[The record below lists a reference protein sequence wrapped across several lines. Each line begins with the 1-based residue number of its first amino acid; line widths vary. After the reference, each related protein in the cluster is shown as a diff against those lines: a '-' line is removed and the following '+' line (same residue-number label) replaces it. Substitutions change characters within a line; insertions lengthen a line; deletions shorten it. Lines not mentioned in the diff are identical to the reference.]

1 MPDTSTMPE
10 KKRCHFCGHP
20 LVRRHYEGRTRL
32 FCEACHQPIYENPVP
47 ATCLVV
53 RDDMGRILLVK
64 RAVEPQKGGW
74 CLPGGYIEMEEEP
87 DASAL
92 RELNEE
98 TGITGR
104 IERLLGV
111 MKGHSDIYGSLL
123 MVGYLV
129 TAFTGRLA
137 PGDDA
142 EAASFFAPADMPY
155 VVFRTHR
162 RFIAMA
168 RR

>member
-1 MPDTSTMPE
+1 MPE
-10 KKRCHFCGHP
+10 KKRCHFCGHR
-20 LVRRHYEGRTRL
+20 LIQRHYEGRTRL
-32 FCEACHQPIYENPVP
+32 FCEACRQPIYENPVP

-53 RDDMGRILLVK
+53 RDETGRLLLVK

-74 CLPGGYIEMEEEP
+74 CLPGGYMEMDEEP

-98 TGITGR
+98 TGLTGR

-111 MKGHSDIYGSLL
+111 MKGQSDIYGSLL

-129 TAFTGRLA
+129 TSFEGHLIA
-137 PGDDA
+137 GDDA
-142 EAASFFAPADMPY
+142 EATVFYEPDNMPP

-168 RR
+168 QKGFSKG